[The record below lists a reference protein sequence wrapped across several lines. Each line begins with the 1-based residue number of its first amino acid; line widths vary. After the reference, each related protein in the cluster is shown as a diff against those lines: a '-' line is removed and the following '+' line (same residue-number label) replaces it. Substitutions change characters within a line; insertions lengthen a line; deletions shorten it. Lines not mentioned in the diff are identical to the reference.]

1 MSSRRTYRVKL
12 EFLCQVDDERLTEV
26 RRLVQEHVNEMY
38 HRMERDD
45 IRISLQTDFGV
56 SDTGASNVG
65 YEACWKE
72 IAMNRPN
79 NRRHCRK
86 PKGHDGDCAPF

>member
-1 MSSRRTYRVKL
+1 MSRRTYRAKL
-12 EFLCQVDDERLTEV
+12 EFLFQMDDEQLSEV
-26 RRLVQEHVNEMY
+26 KRLVQEQVNVMY
-38 HRMERDD
+38 HAMERDD

-72 IAMNRPN
+72 IAMNSRPN
-79 NRRHCRK
+79 DRRHCRK